1 MRQKIE
7 LIPLRSLLPR
17 IFVRGKKHDAR
28 SRWEMRQMK
37 DKHVAMA
44 KADGFRSRAAYKLQ
58 ELDSMFRLFKPGM
71 TVVDLGFAPGAWSQ
85 VAAQRVRPG
94 GRVIGVDIL
103 PCIPPPGVSSI
114 QGNFLSKETQNE
126 LKRVL
131 AVSAMGVPKEKDSG
145 GAIGTAPPSYLDTER
160 ELGSNASQSVKEP
173 DFGDDYPVDIV
184 LSDMMAN
191 VSGIAVRDHAA
202 SIDLCD
208 AALLFAIDTLKIG
221 GSFACKVFTGEE
233 DKFLQQRLK
242 RMFHEV
248 KRRKPE
254 ATRKESKELYLVGLK
269 RRKGVTV
276 ESVFGA

>member
-1 MRQKIE
+1 MRQK
-7 LIPLRSLLPR
+7 LPFNPLQSLLPR

-131 AVSAMGVPKEKDSG
+131 AVSAMGVPKDKDSG

-160 ELGSNASQSVKEP
+160 ELGSINSNSNEP
-173 DFGDDYPVDIV
+173 QFGDDYPVDIV

-208 AALLFAIDTLKIG
+208 AALLFAIDTLKVG

-242 RMFHEV
+242 RMFHDV

-269 RRKGVTV
+269 RRKNVTV

>member
-1 MRQKIE
+1 MHVSCTTHYQPLSNITNLNSTSTQHTTTHATMRQK
-7 LIPLRSLLPR
+7 LPFNPLQSLLPR

-114 QGNFLSKETQNE
+114 QGNFLSKQTQNE

-131 AVSAMGVPKEKDSG
+131 AVSAMGVPKDKDSG

-160 ELGSNASQSVKEP
+160 ELGSIENKSDNNGINSSP

-184 LSDMMAN
+184 LSDMCESLPQEHGFFQRTINDPYYRMAN

-202 SIDLCD
+202 SIVSENR
-208 AALLFAIDTLKIG
+208 TK
-221 GSFACKVFTGEE
+221 GSW
-233 DKFLQQRLK
+233 R
-242 RMFHEV
+242 
-248 KRRKPE
+248 
-254 ATRKESKELYLVGLK
+254 S
-269 RRKGVTV
+269 
-276 ESVFGA
+276 

>member
-1 MRQKIE
+1 MRQK
-7 LIPLRSLLPR
+7 LPFKNPLESLLPR
-17 IFVRGKKHDAR
+17 VFVRGKKHDAR

-131 AVSAMGVPKEKDSG
+131 AVSAMGVPKDKDSS

-160 ELGSNASQSVKEP
+160 ELGSNANSSNSVNNNNINNSNKNEP
-173 DFGDDYPVDIV
+173 DFGEDYPVDIV
-184 LSDMMAN
+184 LSDMCESLPQEHGFFQRTINDPYYRMAN

-202 SIDLCD
+202 SIVS
-208 AALLFAIDTLKIG
+208 TKG
-221 GSFACKVFTGEE
+221 GGEE
-233 DKFLQQRLK
+233 SP
-242 RMFHEV
+242 EV
-248 KRRKPE
+248 
-254 ATRKESKELYLVGLK
+254 V
-269 RRKGVTV
+269 
-276 ESVFGA
+276 